1 MIERYSSIQF
11 SYNIHCVSKKLHPF
25 YFCNNFV
32 DSGPILIIFGRSVA
46 NEFYNLLTLTY
57 LLLYF
62 TTENQL
68 KFC

>member
-1 MIERYSSIQF
+1 MIFDFGSLS
-11 SYNIHCVSKKLHPF
+11 VSKNHPF

-32 DSGPILIIFGRSVA
+32 YSGPILLIFGRTVA